1 MANSDKELLIRISA
15 DDKNVVGAFRRLK
28 TSVVDLKKD
37 LATATAEVAGLVKEA
52 NLGKVQVL
60 DEAQAKAQAAA
71 RNLHLARKEIVDLV
85 SAANQGKTRLLDEA
99 QTKADG
105 LKAKMAE
112 ARRELE
118 YFRRQA
124 DIGGAKGLKA
134 FDADIARTIKRFG
147 QLNAQLVE
155 QQGKITALTS
165 SDAISLTKSTTAL
178 TKAKQRADGLRVGL
192 QNAREEVSRINA
204 TAATELPQFVGKLER
219 SKNAARLLK
228 TELTQQSE
236 QLEISRRR
244 LAAMG
249 VASVNLNRDLRALA
263 ATAKTLPAGVGLT
276 PGRPAPGPEAAARA
290 AVSRPAAA
298 PAVVALPD
306 ARPAAQATDAIAKS
320 AERARGGLLGMAN
333 EFQIIL
339 KYALAYKAVNVF
351 TEAIAAI
358 PELTDQYANL
368 RGRLA
373 LVTAGHEG
381 LGLAMADVQRIA
393 LATGA
398 DVNAT
403 GSLYQR
409 LMTNSRQLG
418 LTQQQVARVT
428 DTVNKSYLIS
438 GASAQEAAGSVRQLQ
453 QSLASGVLRGD
464 EFNSVM
470 ENAPRLQQALADAL
484 GVTAGEMRAMAKEGK
499 LSADVVVKALL
510 EMGDQIDAEAAR
522 MPLTMGR
529 AMQNLSTKFEYFLGN
544 LDQTLHL
551 SELVTQSIG
560 FLADHI
566 DELARVVITLAAGG
580 FGLMIAKLGL
590 MTAARIREIAALRAN
605 IIAENELA
613 ASRARAN
620 LALGLGTAGLAA
632 STAAM
637 AGATG
642 AALGLG
648 RAVAFMG
655 GPLGIV
661 ATLLTAGAALWATWG
676 VKAEEA
682 GKKGETAAE
691 RLKKAAE
698 AQKTAAP
705 SPADDLDTER
715 RRIADLRAQQAGLGL
730 NANAQGFAVLPKNA
744 TAEDTKRLTDWYKL
758 QGQIVTAT
766 RELDRLEQEF
776 ASKGIK
782 ASTQLFIEAGQT
794 QADALQ
800 AKLRDIR
807 DRFEAEKG
815 KLNIADPNYQA
826 SLKALERSL
835 KEQLR
840 AASGAKTPIQE
851 ATDAIKDQIEGYKE
865 LAKVAREAWQK
876 SLDEEKN
883 YLAEAKRLRAQANA
897 QPVDI
902 STPQGQAEANQSLL
916 IERQKL
922 ERFVST
928 PGTSYEDI
936 KAQADAVR
944 ELTRAVLDGAK
955 AKDVLKETDL
965 AQARGAEQAA
975 AQTKASQQ
983 GIKDQWDAAA
993 QTVKDLKAAL
1003 ESLATGAPITIQG
1016 DQAKAV
1022 LAEIMA
1028 GLDALKDKTVTVKVV
1043 PLGPNGEVLQNLS
1056 GADLPKSS
1064 RGVSGSYAEGGAVS
1078 GPGGPTED
1086 RILARLSAG
1095 EHVLTAAEVR
1105 AAGGQAAVYRLRAAL
1120 LNGLLP
1126 RFAAGGPVLAQ
1137 AAAVQPAAGRDI
1149 PDLGRIEWSVGGSSY
1164 PVYAGFGTADDLRRA
1179 ARKFGSRK

>member
-263 ATAKTLPAGVGLT
+263 SSAKALPAGVGLT
-276 PGRPAPGPEAAARA
+276 PGRPAPGPDAGGRA

-333 EFQIIL
+333 EFQLIL
-339 KYALAYKAVNVF
+339 KYALAYKAINVF
-351 TEAIAAI
+351 TEAIASI

-381 LGLAMADVQRIA
+381 LGVAMEDVRRIA

-418 LTQQQVARVT
+418 LSQQQVARVT

-438 GASAQEAAGSVRQLQ
+438 GASAQEAAGSVRQFQ
-453 QSLASGVLRGD
+453 QALASGVLRGE

-484 GVTAGEMRAMAKEGK
+484 GVTTGEMRDMAKAGK
-499 LSADVVVKALL
+499 LSSDVVVKALL

-529 AMQNLSTKFEYFLGN
+529 ALQNLSTKFEYFLGN
-544 LDQTLHL
+544 LDQTLHV
-551 SELVTQSIG
+551 SEGVTASIG

-566 DELARVVITLAAGG
+566 DDLARVVITLAAGG

-590 MTAARIREIAALRAN
+590 MTAARIREIAALRAS

-632 STAAM
+632 STTAM

-648 RAVAFMG
+648 RVVAFMG

-661 ATLLTAGAALWATWG
+661 AALLTAGAALWATWG

-730 NANAQGFAVLPKNA
+730 NTNAQGFAVLPKNA

-766 RELDRLEQEF
+766 RELDRLEREF

-782 ASTQLFIEAGQT
+782 ASTQSFIEEGQT

-800 AKLRDIR
+800 AKMREIR

-840 AASGAKTPIQE
+840 AATGAKTPVQD
-851 ATDAIKDQIEGYKE
+851 ATEAIKDQVTAYESLEK
-865 LAKVAREAWQK
+865 AAREAWHESLK
-876 SLDEEKN
+876 SEKEYRDEARK
-883 YLAEAKRLRAQANA
+883 LRARAAAEA
-897 QPVDI
+897 VDT
-902 STPQGQAEANQSLL
+902 STPAGQASANFDLTV
-916 IERQKL
+916 ERMKL
-922 ERFVST
+922 DRLVST

-936 KAQADAVR
+936 KAQAEAVR
-944 ELTRAVLDGAK
+944 DLTRAVLDGAK

-993 QTVKDLKAAL
+993 QTVKDLKGAL
-1003 ESLATGAPITIQG
+1003 ESLAQGTPINLQG

-1022 LAEIMA
+1022 LAEVMA
-1028 GLDALKDKTVTVKVV
+1028 GLDALKDKTITVNVV
-1043 PLGPNGEVLQNLS
+1043 PLGPNGELLQNLS
-1056 GADLPKSS
+1056 GQAAVPG
-1064 RGVSGSYAEGGAVS
+1064 RAEGGPIS

-1086 RILARLSAG
+1086 RILARLSDG

-1105 AAGGQAAVYRLRAAL
+1105 AAGGHAAVYRLRAAML
-1120 LNGLLP
+1120 SGLLP
-1126 RFAAGGPVLAQ
+1126 RFAAGGPVLSS
-1137 AAAVQPAAGRDI
+1137 VAAGATR
-1149 PDLGRIEWSVGGSSY
+1149 PEFPHLGQIDFGLDGARY
-1164 PVYAGFGTADDLRRA
+1164 PVFAGPDTAEDLRRA
-1179 ARKFGSRK
+1179 ARKVGRRI

>member
-37 LATATAEVAGLVKEA
+37 LADATAEVASLVKEA
-52 NLGKVQVL
+52 NVGKL
-60 DEAQAKAQAAA
+60 
-71 RNLHLARKEIVDLV
+71 
-85 SAANQGKTRLLDEA
+85 RLLDEA
-99 QTKADG
+99 QRAAG
-105 LKAKMAE
+105 QAAQRLEE
-112 ARRELE
+112 ARRQLE

-124 DIGGAKGLKA
+124 EIGGAAGIKA
-134 FDADIARTIKRFG
+134 FGRDI
-147 QLNAQLVE
+147 
-155 QQGKITALTS
+155 
-165 SDAISLTKSTTAL
+165 D
-178 TKAKQRADGLRVGL
+178 KAKEAVSRAGREL
-192 QNAREEVSRINA
+192 QKHNAEVSRIGA
-204 TAATELPQFVGKLER
+204 TAATALPQYVGKLEQA
-219 SKNAARLLK
+219 KNVARGFRQ
-228 TELTQQSE
+228 ELNHE
-236 QLEISRRR
+236 AIGLELARRNM
-244 LAAMG
+244 ASFG
-249 VASVNLNRDLRALA
+249 VASVNLNRDLRALS

-276 PGRPAPGPEAAARA
+276 PGRAAPGPESSARA
-290 AVSRPAAA
+290 AVSRPPGASG
-298 PAVVALPD
+298 VVALPD

-320 AERARGGLLGMAN
+320 AEKARGGLLGMAN
-333 EFQIIL
+333 EFQLIL

-351 TEAIAAI
+351 TEAIASI

-381 LGLAMADVQRIA
+381 LGLAMTDVQRIA

-510 EMGDQIDAEAAR
+510 EMGDRIDAEAAR

-551 SELVTQSIG
+551 SDLVTQSIG
-560 FLADHI
+560 FLANHI

-580 FGLMIAKLGL
+580 ISLMIAKTAL
-590 MTAARIREIAALRAN
+590 MTVARVKEIGAISAQIAA
-605 IIAENELA
+605 ENRL
-613 ASRARAN
+613 
-620 LALGLGTAGLAA
+620 
-632 STAAM
+632 AM
-637 AGATG
+637 ARVSST

-648 RAVAFMG
+648 NTALAARTGLMAGTTASTITLGRAIGFMG
-655 GPLGIV
+655 GPLV
-661 ATLLTAGAALWATWG
+661 ALATLLISGAALWATWG

-698 AQKTAAP
+698 AQKQQQQQP
-705 SPADDLDTER
+705 SIADDLGTER
-715 RRIADLRAQQAGLGL
+715 RRVSDQRAELSAKQSALGL
-730 NANAQGFAVLPKNA
+730 NLNDQGFAILPKNA

-758 QGQIVTAT
+758 QGRIVTAT

-782 ASTQLFIEAGQT
+782 ASTQSFIEAGQT
-794 QADALQ
+794 QSDALQ
-800 AKLRDIR
+800 AKLREIR

-851 ATDAIKDQIEGYKE
+851 ATDAIKDQVTAYESLEK
-865 LAKVAREAWQK
+865 AAREAWHESLK
-876 SLDEEKN
+876 SEKEYRDEARK
-883 YLAEAKRLRAQANA
+883 LRARAAAEA
-897 QPVDI
+897 VDT
-902 STPQGQAEANQSLL
+902 STPAGLASANFDLTV
-916 IERQKL
+916 ERMKL
-922 ERFVST
+922 DRLVST

-936 KAQADAVR
+936 KAQAEAVR

-993 QTVKDLKAAL
+993 QTVKDLKDAL
-1003 ESLATGAPITIQG
+1003 ESLAQGTPINIQG

-1022 LAEIMA
+1022 LAEVMA
-1028 GLDALKDKTVTVKVV
+1028 GLDALKDKTITVKVV

-1056 GADLPKSS
+1056 GADLPKPS
-1064 RGVSGSYAEGGAVS
+1064 RGASRNYAEGGAVS

-1086 RILARLSAG
+1086 RILARLSDG
-1095 EHVLTAAEVR
+1095 EHVFTAAEVR
-1105 AAGGQAAVYRLRAAL
+1105 AAGGHAAVYRLRAAL
-1120 LNGLLP
+1120 LSGLLP
-1126 RFAAGGPVLAQ
+1126 RFAAGGPVGVGAGLQSASAPPRDYGRFTLAFQ
-1137 AAAVQPAAGRDI
+1137 GADYEFMGSERVVN
-1149 PDLGRIEWSVGGSSY
+1149 DLMEALSMDALKRGSKK
-1164 PVYAGFGTADDLRRA
+1164 RR
-1179 ARKFGSRK
+1179 

>member
-1 MANSDKELLIRISA
+1 MDCW
-15 DDKNVVGAFRRLK
+15 KNTML
-28 TSVVDLKKD
+28 
-37 LATATAEVAGLVKEA
+37 EVA
-52 NLGKVQVL
+52 
-60 DEAQAKAQAAA
+60 
-71 RNLHLARKEIVDLV
+71 R
-85 SAANQGKTRLLDEA
+85 
-99 QTKADG
+99 
-105 LKAKMAE
+105 
-112 ARRELE
+112 
-118 YFRRQA
+118 
-124 DIGGAKGLKA
+124 IG
-134 FDADIARTIKRFG
+134 
-147 QLNAQLVE
+147 
-155 QQGKITALTS
+155 
-165 SDAISLTKSTTAL
+165 
-178 TKAKQRADGLRVGL
+178 
-192 QNAREEVSRINA
+192 A
-204 TAATELPQFVGKLER
+204 TAATALPQYVGKLEQA
-219 SKNAARLLK
+219 KNVARGFK

-236 QLEISRRR
+236 QLEIARRR

-249 VASVNLNRDLRALA
+249 IASVNLNRDLRALA

-276 PGRPAPGPEAAARA
+276 PGRPAPGPEAAARS
-290 AVSRPAAA
+290 AVSRAGPA
-298 PAVVALPD
+298 PAVAVLPD

-333 EFQIIL
+333 EFQLIL

-351 TEAIAAI
+351 TEAIASI

-373 LVTAGHEG
+373 LVTAGNEG
-381 LGLAMADVQRIA
+381 LGVAMEDVRRIA

-418 LTQQQVARVT
+418 LSQQQVARVT

-438 GASAQEAAGSVRQLQ
+438 GASAQEAAGSVRQFQ

-544 LDQTLHL
+544 LDQTLHV
-551 SELVTQSIG
+551 SEGVTASIG

-566 DELARVVITLAAGG
+566 DDLARVVITLAAGG

-590 MTAARIREIAALRAN
+590 MTAARIREIAALRAS

-632 STAAM
+632 STTAM

-648 RAVAFMG
+648 RVVAFMG

-661 ATLLTAGAALWATWG
+661 AALLTAGAALWATWG

-730 NANAQGFAVLPKNA
+730 NTNAQGFAVLPKNA

-766 RELDRLEQEF
+766 RELDRLEREF

-782 ASTQLFIEAGQT
+782 ASTQSFIEEGQT

-800 AKLRDIR
+800 AKMREIR

-840 AASGAKTPIQE
+840 AATGAKTPVQD
-851 ATDAIKDQIEGYKE
+851 ATEAIKDQVTAYESLEK
-865 LAKVAREAWQK
+865 AAREAWHESLK
-876 SLDEEKN
+876 SEKEYRDEARK
-883 YLAEAKRLRAQANA
+883 LRARAAAEA
-897 QPVDI
+897 VDT
-902 STPQGQAEANQSLL
+902 STPAGQASANFDLTV
-916 IERQKL
+916 ERMKL
-922 ERFVST
+922 DRLVST

-936 KAQADAVR
+936 KAQAEAVR
-944 ELTRAVLDGAK
+944 DLTRAVLDGAK

-993 QTVKDLKAAL
+993 QTVKDLKGAL
-1003 ESLATGAPITIQG
+1003 ESLAQGTPINLQG

-1022 LAEIMA
+1022 LAEVMA
-1028 GLDALKDKTVTVKVV
+1028 GLDALKDKTITVNVV
-1043 PLGPNGEVLQNLS
+1043 PLGPNGELLQNLS
-1056 GADLPKSS
+1056 GQAAVPG
-1064 RGVSGSYAEGGAVS
+1064 RAEGGPIS

-1086 RILARLSAG
+1086 RILARLSDG

-1105 AAGGQAAVYRLRAAL
+1105 AAGGHAAVYRLRAAML
-1120 LNGLLP
+1120 SGLLP
-1126 RFAAGGPVLAQ
+1126 RFAAGGPVLSS
-1137 AAAVQPAAGRDI
+1137 VAAGATR
-1149 PDLGRIEWSVGGSSY
+1149 PEFPHLGQIDFGLDGARY
-1164 PVYAGFGTADDLRRA
+1164 PVFAGPDTAEDLRRA
-1179 ARKFGSRK
+1179 ARKVGRRI